1 MRKSLLSALV
11 AGLVAA
17 AVPALAPAHEDAEP
31 AAQSWAFHGV
41 FGQYDK
47 AQLKRGFQVFREI
60 CSNCHSMK
68 LVAYRN
74 LDALGFSEDEIKDI
88 AAEKQVQDG
97 PNDQGD
103 MYQRPARPS
112 DHIVPPFPN
121 DQAARVGNN
130 GALPPDLSLMTK
142 ARPGGPDYVFALLTG
157 FADAPAGVTIPDGM
171 YYNAAFPGHQIAMPP
186 PVADEAVTYADGT
199 KATKEQISKDVAA
212 FLNWAAEPE
221 LDVRHALG
229 IKVMVFLF
237 VLTVMFYAVK
247 KRIWADLH

>member
-1 MRKSLLSALV
+1 MRKSLLSALM

-17 AVPALAPAHEDAEP
+17 AVPAMANEGGEP
-31 AAQSWAFHGV
+31 APQSWAFHGV

-47 AQLKRGFQVFREI
+47 AQLKRGFQVFREV

-74 LDALGFSEDEIKDI
+74 LADLGFSDDEIKDI
-88 AAEKQVQDG
+88 AAEKQMQDG

-103 MYQRPARPS
+103 MFQRPARPS
-112 DHIVPPFPN
+112 DHLVPPFPN
-121 DQAARVGNN
+121 DQAARAGNN

-157 FADAPAGVTIPDGM
+157 FADAPAGVTVPDGM
-171 YYNAAFPGHQIAMPP
+171 YYNTAFPGHQISMPP
-186 PVADEAVTYADGT
+186 PITDEAVTYADGT
-199 KATKEQISKDVAA
+199 KATKDQISRDISA

-221 LDVRHALG
+221 LDARHALG
-229 IKVMVFLF
+229 IKVMLFLF
-237 VLTVMFYAVK
+237 VMTAMFYAVK
-247 KRIWADLH
+247 KRIWADVH